1 MKILFEAVNGKK
13 GTKEFKSLHE
23 CKCFV
28 LKNKKVIKEAQ
39 IMEGPLGSK
48 DSTLLH
54 PVKALKNAGKS
65 VKNYMDNRSLAN
77 KPKDASNRS
86 RLEILDNILQD
97 LINNEKLYTL
107 KSMKAG
113 YNSKGF
119 YIDVNSYR
127 APLADVV
134 FDTGTS
140 YKNVD
145 GHDVKINAVSDK
157 YDEKMYLPKLTNYI
171 KKHNGQLP
179 SKNQIYNYFK
189 ETIDKRYNI
198 NLKKQLKKKPISHL
212 SKEDVKDF

>member
-13 GTKEFKSLHE
+13 GFKEFKSLKE

-48 DSTLLH
+48 DSALLH

-65 VKNYMDNRSLAN
+65 IKNYMNNRSLAN
-77 KPKDASNRS
+77 NPKDASNRS
-86 RLEILDNILQD
+86 RLDVLDSILQD
-97 LINNEKLYTL
+97 LIDNEKLYTL

-113 YNSKGF
+113 YDSKGF
-119 YIDVNSYR
+119 YIDINSYR
-127 APLADVV
+127 APLADVT
-134 FDTGTS
+134 FDTGTE
-140 YKNVD
+140 YKKVD
-145 GHDVKINAVSDK
+145 GQEVKINAISDK
-157 YDEKMYLPKLTNYI
+157 YNEKMYLPKLTNYI

-189 ETIDKRYNI
+189 DVIEKRYKV
-198 NLKKQLKKKPISHL
+198 NLKKQLQKKPISHL
-212 SKEDVKDF
+212 SKNDVEDF